1 MAETFTNEGLT
12 HVFAHFPRV
21 SSAPASNLYLT
32 MFFTSASTVSASVVP
47 ASESSASPIV
57 GWVEASPL
65 TRVVVAASHW
75 TVPSVSGA
83 GMRST
88 ACQYSFAA
96 FATAPASAIAGFALV
111 TASVGTSTGDK
122 VLFFSNFDDRTLIT
136 AGASDIVKVTPTWG
150 FDA

>member
-12 HVFAHFPRV
+12 YVFGQFPRTTLV
-21 SSAPASNLYLT
+21 PASGLWITL
-32 MFFTSASTVSASVVP
+32 FFTSASTTSASVVP
-47 ASESSASPIV
+47 ASESSASPIT

-65 TRVVVAASHW
+65 TRVLVAASHW
-75 TVPSVSGA
+75 SVPSASGA

-88 ACQYSFAA
+88 ACQYSFTA
-96 FATAPASAIAGFALV
+96 FASAPASAIAGFAIT
-111 TASVGTSTGDK
+111 TASLPNASDK